1 MFFDEFF
8 DAMKALMTVQE
19 GRKGFAIY
27 HSCFATLVAGTGFC
41 INGGREIRQALGS
54 CSIDQTIPTFSIIDS
69 MRCTLKKEDTNP
81 DCNGG
86 SEHAEAIRYILSE
99 SPKNNNVRFDGS
111 IRFRGTL
118 VSGKLLEAR
127 GFREVSVLSSDMHSY
142 ESDYIGALTKYADCS
157 TSKETAKN
165 PESRERVLTIVID
178 LGRFD
183 REDEIKSSG
192 GKR

>member
-1 MFFDEFF
+1 
-8 DAMKALMTVQE
+8 
-19 GRKGFAIY
+19 
-27 HSCFATLVAGTGFC
+27 
-41 INGGREIRQALGS
+41 
-54 CSIDQTIPTFSIIDS
+54 

-86 SEHAEAIRYILSE
+86 SEHAEAIRVCIDELVLTFFNK